1 MTPDIAAT
9 AVERTEAARRLI
21 DEAQAASFV
30 ELVTVSALELCVLG
44 GPRHALFEEPVTQ
57 AWAALGDRR
66 RGKIM
71 KLTTD
76 GMVERRLLL
85 PEPSPER
92 GTADYALDPA
102 LGIVLAARSRPAF
115 VVVTETAASSL
126 RTPRFLA
133 LGDQEVPV
141 RAIVVEEPAALPAG
155 SRDFPNLR
163 KLGPL
168 GRFYRYLL
176 VSQARA
182 AELLAEWA
190 IAPPPSGADSASARS
205 VSRFRPGGADPGAAS
220 GGGASGG
227 GASGGAA
234 SGGGASGGGAPRGAG
249 ALGMAAVRI
258 DVRGDGTT
266 ARLARPP
273 EDGPGQDYDRAG
285 LAGIMLE
292 LMARA
297 PG

>member
-1 MTPDIAAT
+1 MTPDIATT
-9 AVERTEAARRLI
+9 AAGRTEAAQRLI
-21 DEAQAASFV
+21 DEAQAAPFV

-44 GPRHALFEEPVTQ
+44 GPRHALFEEAVTQ
-57 AWAALGDRR
+57 AWLGLADRR
-66 RGKIM
+66 REKIM

-85 PEPSPER
+85 PEPSPGP

-102 LGIVLAARSRPAF
+102 LGLVLAARTRPAF
-115 VVVTETAASSL
+115 VLVTETAAASL
-126 RTPRFLA
+126 RTPRFFA
-133 LGDQEVPV
+133 LGDEEVPV

-155 SRDFPNLR
+155 SRDFPNVR

-190 IAPPPSGADSASARS
+190 IAPPPSGADPASARS
-205 VSRFRPGGADPGAAS
+205 VSRFRPSGAGPAGADALA
-220 GGGASGG
+220 
-227 GASGGAA
+227 
-234 SGGGASGGGAPRGAG
+234 AG
-249 ALGMAAVRI
+249 ALGLAAVRL

-266 ARLARPP
+266 ARLARPA
-273 EDGPGQDYDRAG
+273 EDGPGEAYDRAG
-285 LAGIMLE
+285 LARVMRE
-292 LMARA
+292 LMT
-297 PG
+297 PGPG